1 MTFEVGKGYRDAF
14 GRTWHVLFKATIRE
28 NLTVLSLEKRM
39 PLMYG
44 IGVVEGYGD
53 TRATVL
59 TPVGFTTI
67 YDREEEEG

>member
-1 MTFEVGKGYRDAF
+1 MTFEIGKGYKDAI
-14 GRTWHVLFKATIRE
+14 GRTWHVLFKATVCGKTI
-28 NLTVLSLEKRM
+28 LSLEKRM
-39 PLMYG
+39 PPMYG

-67 YDREEEEG
+67 YDREEEEE